1 MIHVMFSMNII
12 IIITYTNPHPWQE
25 AEAIYSLE
33 TGVPYCSS
41 QHHWCISSILST
53 DLQIPLQLQSN
64 EAAQGLAAWPI
75 HSQSALHSSH
85 LDVILESQ
93 LLSWFVIGW
102 FYLLPK
108 GVPQQRLLGQRA
120 IYSSETGVPYF
131 SFAFSAGAFY
141 PQICRFR
148 CSSSQ

>member
-41 QHHWCISSILST
+41 QHRWCISSILST

-75 HSQSALHSSH
+75 HSQSALHSSQA
-85 LDVILESQ
+85 DFI
-93 LLSWFVIGW
+93 
-102 FYLLPK
+102 FYLR
-108 GVPQQRLLGQRA
+108 V
-120 IYSSETGVPYF
+120 
-131 SFAFSAGAFY
+131 
-141 PQICRFR
+141 FR
-148 CSSSQ
+148 SRGFLAKELFIV